1 MKDPKIVENSAW
13 NKQKEA
19 IVSYYEQCDNAYR
32 DAWGM
37 DQNMQLNL
45 GIWNKNT
52 KKLSEALVNLNNEM
66 IEVAQLKKSDHV
78 LDAGCG
84 VGGTLIHFAKQIG
97 CTGIGITLTPHQAEK
112 ANENSIREG
121 VAHLVTFQVMDYCNT
136 TFKDESFTLIT
147 GMESIC
153 YAEPKMAFL
162 QEAKRLLK
170 PGGRIALAEN
180 LQGKDILTEK
190 EFKSVYTD
198 AFNGCKVSSLDTEK
212 QYRNNLQQ
220 LDFRNIECIDET
232 VRVRPSIVRLR
243 KFYYAAAAYNFV
255 FRMIGKRFSKT
266 QEANT
271 KMAYHL
277 LSSLD
282 AGLWKYGLI
291 TATK

>member
-1 MKDPKIVENSAW
+1 MKQDKINQNSAW
-13 NKQKEA
+13 KKQKEA
-19 IVSYYEQCDNAYR
+19 IVSYYEECDNAYR

-45 GIWNKNT
+45 GIWNKDT

-66 IEVAQLKKSDHV
+66 MQVANLTKQDHV

-84 VGGTLIHFAKQIG
+84 VGGTLIHFAKKVG
-97 CTGIGITLTPHQAEK
+97 CTGVGITLTPHQADK
-112 ANENSIREG
+112 ANENAKKEG
-121 VAHLVTFQVMDYCNT
+121 VDHLVSFQVMDYCET
-136 TFKDESFTLIT
+136 SFKDESFTLIT

-162 QEAKRLLK
+162 KEAKRLLK
-170 PGGRIALAEN
+170 TGGRIAIADN
-180 LQGKDILTEK
+180 LQGKDNLTDK
-190 EFKSVYTD
+190 EYKSLYTN
-198 AFNGCKVSSLDTEK
+198 AFNGCKVNSLDTEN
-212 QYRNNLQQ
+212 QYQTNLEELQ
-220 LDFRNIECIDET
+220 FKNIQCIDET
-232 VRVRPSIVRLR
+232 DRIRPSILRLR
-243 KFYYAAAAYNFV
+243 KFYYPAVAYNFAH
-255 FRMIGKRFSKT
+255 RIIGKRFSKT

-271 KMAYHL
+271 RMCYHL

>member
-1 MKDPKIVENSAW
+1 MKQDKINQNSAW
-13 NKQKEA
+13 KMQKQA
-19 IVSYYEQCDNAYR
+19 IVSYYEECDNAYR

-45 GIWNKNT
+45 GIWNKDT

-66 IEVAQLKKSDHV
+66 MQVANLTKQDHV

-84 VGGTLIHFAKQIG
+84 VGGTLIHFAKKVG

-112 ANENSIREG
+112 ANENAKKEG
-121 VAHLVTFQVMDYCNT
+121 VNHLVSFQVMDYCDT
-136 TFKDESFTLIT
+136 SFEDESFTLIT

-162 QEAKRLLK
+162 KEAKRLLK
-170 PGGRIALAEN
+170 NGGRIAIADN
-180 LQGKDILTEK
+180 LQGKDNLTEK
-190 EFKSVYTD
+190 EYKSLYKN
-198 AFNGCKVSSLDTEK
+198 AFNGCKVNSLDTEK
-212 QYRNNLQQ
+212 QYKTNLKELQ
-220 LDFRNIECIDET
+220 FKNIECIDET
-232 VRVRPSIVRLR
+232 DRIRPSIVRLR
-243 KFYYAAAAYNFV
+243 KFYYPAVAYNFAH
-255 FRMIGKRFSKT
+255 RIIGKRFSKT

-271 KMAYHL
+271 RMCYHL
-277 LSSLD
+277 RSSLD

>member
-1 MKDPKIVENSAW
+1 MKQDKIIQNTAW
-13 NKQKEA
+13 DEQKDA
-19 IVSYYEQCDNAYR
+19 IVSYYEECDNAYR

-45 GIWNKNT
+45 GIWNKDT

-66 IEVAQLKKSDHV
+66 IQVAKLVKSDHV

-97 CTGIGITLTPHQAEK
+97 CTGIGITLTPHQVEK
-112 ANENSIREG
+112 ANENAKKEG
-121 VAHLVTFQVMDYCNT
+121 VNHLVKFEVMDFCNT
-136 TFKDESFTLIT
+136 SFENESFTLIT

-153 YAEPKMAFL
+153 YAEPKIAFL
-162 QEAKRLLK
+162 KEAKCLLK
-170 PGGRIALAEN
+170 PGGRIAIADN
-180 LQGKDILTEK
+180 LQGKESLNEN
-190 EFKSVYTD
+190 EYRSLYTN
-198 AFNGCKVSSLDTEK
+198 AFNGCKVNSLDTE
-212 QYRNNLQQ
+212 QHYRDNLKE
-220 LDFRNIECIDET
+220 LNFKNIECIDET
-232 VRVRPSIVRLR
+232 ARIRPSIKRLR
-243 KFYYAAAAYNFV
+243 RFYYPAAAYNFAH
-255 FRMIGKRFSKT
+255 RIIGKRFSKT

-271 KMAYHL
+271 KMCYHL

>member
-1 MKDPKIVENSAW
+1 MKDDKNLKNSSW
-13 NKQKEA
+13 EQQQKA
-19 IVSYYEQCDNAYR
+19 IVSYYEECDNAYR

-45 GIWNKNT
+45 GIWNKET
-52 KKLSEALVNLNNEM
+52 KKLSEALINLNNEM
-66 IEVAQLKKSDHV
+66 MQIANLKKQDHV

-84 VGGTLIHFAKQIG
+84 VGGTLIHFAKKIG
-97 CTGIGITLTPHQAEK
+97 CTGVGITLTPHQADK
-112 ANENSIREG
+112 ANNNAKREG
-121 VAHLVTFQVMDYCNT
+121 VDHLIKFEVMDYTNT
-136 TFKDESFTLIT
+136 TFNDESFTLIT

-170 PGGRIALAEN
+170 PNGRIALAEN
-180 LQGKDILTEK
+180 LQGKDELNAK
-190 EFKSVYTD
+190 EYKSLYTD
-198 AFNGCKVSSLDTEK
+198 AFNGCKVLSLDTEK
-212 QYRNNLQQ
+212 QYRENLKE
-220 LDFRNIECIDET
+220 LGFSNINCIDET
-232 VRVRPSIVRLR
+232 PRIRPSIVRLR

-255 FRMIGKRFSKT
+255 HRMVGKRFSKT

-271 KMAYHL
+271 KMCYHL

-291 TATK
+291 TTTK

>member
-1 MKDPKIVENSAW
+1 MKQQKNIENSSW
-13 NKQKEA
+13 IEQKEA
-19 IVSYYEQCDNAYR
+19 IVSYYEECDNAYR

-45 GIWNKNT
+45 GIWKKDT

-66 IEVAQLKKSDHV
+66 MEVAQLSKNDHV

-112 ANENSIREG
+112 AIENSKREG

-136 TFKDESFTLIT
+136 TFEDESFTLIT

-153 YAEPKMAFL
+153 YAEPKIAFL
-162 QEAKRLLK
+162 REAQRLLK
-170 PGGRIALAEN
+170 PGGRIAIADN
-180 LQGKDILTEK
+180 LQGKDSLTDK
-190 EFKSVYTD
+190 EYKSLYTD
-198 AFNGCKVSSLDTEK
+198 AFNGCSVISLDTEK
-212 QYRNNLQQ
+212 QYRTNLNELQ
-220 LDFRNIECIDET
+220 FKNIACIDET
-232 VRVRPSIVRLR
+232 ERIRPSIVRLR
-243 KFYYAAAAYNFV
+243 KFYYAAVVYNFAH
-255 FRMIGKRFSKT
+255 RIIGKRFSKT

-271 KMAYHL
+271 KMCYHL

-282 AGLWKYGLI
+282 TGLWKYGLI

>member
-1 MKDPKIVENSAW
+1 MKQDKIIQNTAW
-13 NKQKEA
+13 DEQKDA
-19 IVSYYEQCDNAYR
+19 IVSYYEECDNAYR

-45 GIWNKNT
+45 GIWNKDT

-66 IEVAQLKKSDHV
+66 IQVAKLVKSNHV

-112 ANENSIREG
+112 ANENAKKEG
-121 VAHLVTFQVMDYCNT
+121 VNHLVKFEVMDFCNT
-136 TFKDESFTLIT
+136 SFENESFTLIT

-153 YAEPKMAFL
+153 YAEPKIAFL
-162 QEAKRLLK
+162 KEAKRLLK
-170 PGGRIALAEN
+170 PGGRIAIADN
-180 LQGKDILTEK
+180 LQGKESLNEN
-190 EFKSVYTD
+190 EYRSLYTN
-198 AFNGCKVSSLDTEK
+198 AFNGCKVNSLDTEQ
-212 QYRNNLQQ
+212 QYRDNLKE
-220 LDFRNIECIDET
+220 LNFKNIECIDET
-232 VRVRPSIVRLR
+232 ARIRPSIKRLR
-243 KFYYAAAAYNFV
+243 RFYYPATAYNFAN
-255 FRMIGKRFSKT
+255 RIIGKRFSKT

-271 KMAYHL
+271 KMCYHL

>member
-1 MKDPKIVENSAW
+1 VKQDKTKQNTAW
-13 NKQKEA
+13 TEQKKA
-19 IVSYYEQCDNAYR
+19 IVSYYQECDNAYR

-45 GIWNKNT
+45 GIWNNDT

-66 IEVAQLKKSDHV
+66 IQVAKLIKSDHV

-84 VGGTLIHFAKQIG
+84 VGGTLIHFAKQVG
-97 CTGIGITLTPHQAEK
+97 CTGIGITLTPHQADK
-112 ANENSIREG
+112 ANENAKKEG
-121 VAHLVTFQVMDYCNT
+121 VDHLVQFQVMDYCNT
-136 TFKDESFTLIT
+136 NFNDESFTLIT

-162 QEAKRLLK
+162 KEAKRLLK
-170 PGGRIALAEN
+170 DDGRIALAEN
-180 LQGKDILTEK
+180 LQGKEQLTEQ
-190 EFKSVYTD
+190 EYKSVYTN
-198 AFNGCKVSSLDTEK
+198 AFNGCMVNSLDTEK
-212 QYRNNLQQ
+212 QYRTNLTS
-220 LDFRNIECIDET
+220 LGFSKIKCIDET
-232 VRVRPSIVRLR
+232 SRVRPSIVRLR
-243 KFYYAAAAYNFV
+243 KFYYAAVAYNFAH
-255 FRMIGKRFSKT
+255 RIIGKRFSKT

-271 KMAYHL
+271 KMCYHL

>member
-1 MKDPKIVENSAW
+1 MKQDKINQNTAW

-19 IVSYYEQCDNAYR
+19 IVSYYEECDNAYR

-45 GIWNKNT
+45 GIWNKDT

-66 IEVAQLKKSDHV
+66 IHVAKLVKTDHV

-97 CTGIGITLTPHQAEK
+97 CTGVGITLTSHQAIK
-112 ANENSIREG
+112 ANENAKKEG
-121 VAHLVTFQVMDYCNT
+121 VNHLVQFQIMDFCNT
-136 TFKDESFTLIT
+136 SFEDETFTLIT

-162 QEAKRLLK
+162 KEAKRLLK
-170 PGGRIALAEN
+170 PEGRIAIADN
-180 LQGKDILTEK
+180 LQGKENLTEK
-190 EFKSVYTD
+190 EYKSLYTH
-198 AFNGCKVSSLDTEK
+198 AFNGCKVNSLDTEQ
-212 QYRNNLQQ
+212 QYRTNLNE
-220 LDFRNIECIDET
+220 LNFKNIDCIDET
-232 VRVRPSIVRLR
+232 VRIRPSIKRLR
-243 KFYYAAAAYNFV
+243 RFYYLAAAYNFAH
-255 FRMIGKRFSKT
+255 RIIGKRFSKT

-271 KMAYHL
+271 KMCYHL

>member
-1 MKDPKIVENSAW
+1 VKQDKINQNSAW
-13 NKQKEA
+13 KMQKQA
-19 IVSYYEQCDNAYR
+19 IVSYYEECDNAYR

-45 GIWNKNT
+45 GIWNKDT

-66 IEVAQLKKSDHV
+66 MQVANLTKQDHV

-84 VGGTLIHFAKQIG
+84 VGGTLIHFAKKVG

-112 ANENSIREG
+112 ANENAKKEG
-121 VAHLVTFQVMDYCNT
+121 VNHLVSFQVMDYCDT
-136 TFKDESFTLIT
+136 SFEDESFTLIT

-162 QEAKRLLK
+162 KEAKRLLK
-170 PGGRIALAEN
+170 NGGRIAIADN
-180 LQGKDILTEK
+180 LQGKDNLTEK
-190 EFKSVYTD
+190 EYKSLYKN
-198 AFNGCKVSSLDTEK
+198 AFNGCKVNSLDTEK
-212 QYRNNLQQ
+212 QYKTNLKELQ
-220 LDFRNIECIDET
+220 FKNIECIDET
-232 VRVRPSIVRLR
+232 DRIRPSIVRLR
-243 KFYYAAAAYNFV
+243 KFYYPAVAYNFAH
-255 FRMIGKRFSKT
+255 RIIGKRFSKT

-271 KMAYHL
+271 RMCYHL
-277 LSSLD
+277 RSSLD

>member
-1 MKDPKIVENSAW
+1 MKQEKIIENNAW
-13 NKQKEA
+13 NEQQKA
-19 IVSYYEQCDNAYR
+19 IVSYYEECNNAYR

-66 IEVAQLKKSDHV
+66 IQVSNLKKDDHV

-84 VGGTLIHFAKQIG
+84 VGGTLIHFAKVIG
-97 CTGIGITLTPHQAEK
+97 CSGVGITLTPHQAEK
-112 ANENSIREG
+112 ANENAKKEK
-121 VAHLVTFQVMDYCNT
+121 VEHLVKFEVMDFTNT
-136 TFKDESFTLIT
+136 TFESESFTLIT

-162 QEAKRLLK
+162 KEAKRLLK
-170 PGGRIALAEN
+170 EGGRIAIADN
-180 LQGKDILTEK
+180 LQGKDELDAK
-190 EFKSVYTD
+190 EYKSLYTD
-198 AFNGCKVSSLDTEK
+198 AFNGCKVNSLDTEK
-212 QYRNNLQQ
+212 QYRENLKELQ
-220 LDFRNIECIDET
+220 FKNIDCIDET
-232 VRVRPSIVRLR
+232 TRIRPSIVRLR
-243 KFYYAAAAYNFV
+243 KFYYPAAAYNFAH
-255 FRMIGKRFSKT
+255 RMIGKRFSKT

-271 KMAYHL
+271 KMCYHL